1 MPALDTQTKVAVVGA
16 GAMGSGI
23 AQVAAQAGHQVYLHD
38 QREGAAE
45 AGRDG
50 IAKQLQRR
58 VDKGKMHLGVFT
70 GRAPDLEDLW
80 REQCPDTYKK
90 VFA

>member
-38 QREGAAE
+38 QRAVPYTTLTLPTSE
-45 AGRDG
+45 
-50 IAKQLQRR
+50 
-58 VDKGKMHLGVFT
+58 LG
-70 GRAPDLEDLW
+70 
-80 REQCPDTYKK
+80 
-90 VFA
+90 

>member
-38 QREGAAE
+38 QRGC
-45 AGRDG
+45 
-50 IAKQLQRR
+50 RR
-58 VDKGKMHLGVFT
+58 GG
-70 GRAPDLEDLW
+70 P
-80 REQCPDTYKK
+80 
-90 VFA
+90 